1 MFANFNLSLFPIV
14 IIEFDSSEINDENFQ
29 LFLDNWEKLYL
40 TKKDFTLVFDTKNM
54 SIPNL
59 KYCFRMSMFIKKIRK
74 FNPQYLKKSIINVKN
89 NTICNMLE
97 FVFYLQPPV
106 ATVYIIQNEI
116 NNIIENIETSN
127 NLEYIDNNKLNT
139 INIIKPDKPFLPF
152 L

>member
-1 MFANFNLSLFPIV
+1 MFAKFDLSLFPVV
-14 IIEFDSSEINDENFQ
+14 IIKFDSLEINDENFQ

-40 TKKDFTLVFDTKNM
+40 TEKDFTLVFDTTNM

-59 KYCFRMSMFIKKIRK
+59 KYCFRMSMFIKKIRR
-74 FNPQYLKKSIINVKN
+74 FNPQYLKKSVINVQN

-106 ATVYIIQNEI
+106 APVYITKNEI
-116 NNIIENIETSN
+116 GNIIENIETSN
-127 NLEYIDNNKLNT
+127 NLEYIENKLN
-139 INIIKPDKPFLPF
+139 IVNIIKPDKPFLPF

>member
-14 IIEFDSSEINDENFQ
+14 IIEFDSSEINDKNFQ

-40 TKKDFTLVFDTKNM
+40 TKKDFTLVFDTTNM

-59 KYCFRMSMFIKKIRK
+59 KYCFKMSMFIKKIRK

-89 NTICNMLE
+89 NTITNMLE
-97 FVFYLQPPV
+97 FIFYLQPPV
-106 ATVYIIQNEI
+106 APVYITQNEI
-116 NNIIENIETSN
+116 NNIIENIETSD

-139 INIIKPDKPFLPF
+139 VNIIKPDKPFLPF

>member
-40 TKKDFTLVFDTKNM
+40 MEKDFTLVFDTANM
-54 SIPNL
+54 SIPKL
-59 KYCFRMSMFIKKIRK
+59 KYCFKMSMFIKKIRK

-89 NTICNMLE
+89 NTITNMLE
-97 FVFYLQPPV
+97 FIFYLQPPV
-106 ATVYIIQNEI
+106 APVYITQNEI
-116 NNIIENIETSN
+116 NNIIENIETSDK
-127 NLEYIDNNKLNT
+127 LEYIDNNKLKT
-139 INIIKPDKPFLPF
+139 VNIIKPDKPFLPF

>member
-40 TKKDFTLVFDTKNM
+40 TKKDFTLVFDTTNM

-97 FVFYLQPPV
+97 FIFYLQPPV
-106 ATVYIIQNEI
+106 APVYITKNEI

>member
-14 IIEFDSSEINDENFQ
+14 IIEFDSSEINDKNFQ

-40 TKKDFTLVFDTKNM
+40 TKKDFTLVFDTTNM

-59 KYCFRMSMFIKKIRK
+59 KYCFKMSMFIKKIRK

-89 NTICNMLE
+89 NTITNMLE
-97 FVFYLQPPV
+97 FIFYLQPPV
-106 ATVYIIQNEI
+106 APVYITQNEI
-116 NNIIENIETSN
+116 NNIIENIETSD